1 MLIRTRDHEYVA
13 ATHSL
18 KTCKDVGRN
27 TKTGHVSDVARA
39 VGVGPSNINYYRLSH
54 GFYFIEAD
62 SYTHD

>member
-1 MLIRTRDHEYVA
+1 MLVSARDHENVA

-18 KTCKDVGRN
+18 ETCKDVRGN
-27 TKTGHVSDVARA
+27 TEAGHVADVARA

-62 SYTHD
+62 SHTHD

>member
-1 MLIRTRDHEYVA
+1 MSRHSHIA
-13 ATHSL
+13 AENIGG
-18 KTCKDVGRN
+18 D
-27 TKTGHVSDVARA
+27 TKTGYVPNMTRT